1 MAIPKEILEVKRP
14 KNTVVFAY
22 GKNKDKYGVRERLG
36 CSREEGK
43 KNPIPIEGKT
53 IGHIVGMRFVPKEA
67 ADKAAQPIS
76 ASPYDVKDFANIVFL
91 DGLFKGVL
99 ADLGKHYNEAD
110 SRKLYCISLLRVAY
124 PGIKDYELKDAYDS
138 SYLSN
143 LYPGVGLSK
152 NAVSAFVYN
161 VGKTYSRVIS
171 FMKDRV
177 SGTASDSRLLIDGTL
192 KSNHSKV
199 NTLSE
204 FSRKAK
210 LKGRKDISVLFCFD
224 LTRMEPVC
232 SKCYPGNMIDSTAYE
247 SFLEENGITTGLIIG
262 DKAFTEEAAKKHFE
276 GNDSLHHLNPLRRNS
291 KYIGKY
297 KMLEYQG
304 ALDSDDS
311 VLYKKAKVEDEG
323 KWLYSF
329 RDSDQAVLEEKDF
342 LKRMKG
348 NEAGY
353 TGEEYKKRRDSFGT
367 IVFEC
372 DLDWTPEEIYFAY
385 SQRWTIEVV
394 MRYYK
399 HALDINDTRV
409 HEDLSVYGS
418 EFIDFLACLLTFK
431 ALNRFDREKLLS
443 KMTYK
448 QLMRQL
454 EKGKKVGIDG
464 NWEFVKLNPKTV
476 KIYSTLG
483 IIEGQGKKSK
493 EQSAV

>member
-1 MAIPKEILEVKRP
+1 MSIPKEILEVKRP

-43 KNPIPIEGKT
+43 KYPTPVEGKT
-53 IGHIVGMRFVPKEA
+53 IGHIINMKYVPKKMDNDTQA
-67 ADKAAQPIS
+67 IS
-76 ASPYDVKDFANIVFL
+76 NSSYDVKDYANIVFL
-91 DGLFKGVL
+91 DGLFKHVL
-99 ADLGKHYNEAD
+99 VDLRKHYNEAD
-110 SRKLYCISLLRVAY
+110 SKKIYCISLLRVAY

-152 NAVSAFVYN
+152 NVVSNFIYDL
-161 VGKTYSRVIS
+161 GKTYSRVVS
-171 FMKDRV
+171 FMRDRV
-177 SGTASDSRLLIDGTL
+177 SGTSSDSRLIIDGTL
-192 KSNHSKV
+192 KSNHSKI

-210 LKGRKDISVLFCFD
+210 LKGRKDISILYCFD
-224 LTRMEPVC
+224 ITKKEPVC

-247 SFLEENGITTGLIIG
+247 SFLKENDIRAGLIIG
-262 DKAFTEEAAKKHFE
+262 DKAFTEEVARDHFKE
-276 GNDSLHHLNPLRRNS
+276 NDALHHLNPLRRNS
-291 KYIGKY
+291 KYISKY
-297 KMLEYQG
+297 KMYEYQN
-304 ALDSDDS
+304 ALNTDDS
-311 VLYKKAKVEDEG
+311 ILYKKEKVKDEN

-329 RDSDQAVLEEKDF
+329 RDSDQALIEDKDF
-342 LKRMKG
+342 IKRMKK
-348 NEAGY
+348 NEPGY
-353 TGEEYKKRRDSFGT
+353 SNEEYKKRQNSFGT

-372 DLDWTPEEIYFAY
+372 DLDWSPEEIYFAY

-409 HEDLSVYGS
+409 HDDLSVYGS

-431 ALNRFDREKLLS
+431 ALNKFDENGLLA

-448 QLMRQL
+448 ELMRQL
-454 EKGKKVGIDG
+454 EKGKKIEINGK
-464 NWEFVKLNPKTV
+464 WEFVKLNPKTI
-476 KIYSTLG
+476 KLYSICG
-483 IIEGQGKKSK
+483 IIQDESKKK
-493 EQSAV
+493 EAV